1 LDVTT
6 VSVQPKLNNKNEC
19 SHDPLSV
26 THKVSDHD
34 LHHE

>member
-1 LDVTT
+1 LDGTMVL
-6 VSVQPKLNNKNEC
+6 VQPKLNNKNEC
-19 SHDPLSV
+19 SHDLLSV